1 MKNYEISQKG
11 IDAYKDELDKA
22 EAEVEPED
30 IDYDDVDFSE
40 PEDEE
45 TFRRQR
51 EIMYK
56 QMEQEE
62 IPFTSWVISESCLK
76 IAESIDVLEQSIM
89 KKPYY
94 GMQIKYLSN
103 FANESI
109 DDIMSIG
116 TYESEK
122 RWLDKKLKK
131 QMEPSAK

>member
-1 MKNYEISQKG
+1 MDKKILSSTESKKACERYVESILSDFTLLSQYMKNYEISQKG

-56 QMEQEE
+56 PMEQEE

-76 IAESIDVLEQSIM
+76 IA
-89 KKPYY
+89 
-94 GMQIKYLSN
+94 
-103 FANESI
+103 
-109 DDIMSIG
+109 
-116 TYESEK
+116 
-122 RWLDKKLKK
+122 
-131 QMEPSAK
+131 

>member
-1 MKNYEISQKG
+1 MDKKILSSTESKKACERYVESILSDFTLLSQYMKNYEISQKG

-56 QMEQEE
+56 PMEQEE

-89 KKPYY
+89 KN
-94 GMQIKYLSN
+94 L
-103 FANESI
+103 
-109 DDIMSIG
+109 IMG
-116 TYESEK
+116 C
-122 RWLDKKLKK
+122 R
-131 QMEPSAK
+131 